1 MEVSAQES
9 VIIKYVTDLKNIHN
23 ETARKERFVVLLCE
37 LFPDHRDY
45 IGKFAG
51 GAESYLSVQLEN
63 GESKRGFVD
72 TLFGNLVIEF
82 EHELPKMLQIAKG
95 QLMGYVAQLWSDR
108 ENYTPYLCIATD
120 GLSWHVYSPR
130 IKLSSVD
137 ALPLQPEH
145 IELIESES
153 FNLADR
159 ANVPLFRGWIDRI
172 LFRENSIKPDG
183 KIIATEYGQN
193 GHVFVR
199 AMSRL
204 ELVVQYVR
212 ETPQFKVAFEN
223 WGRYLRYTYGELVAN
238 PDLFLRHSYMSAFSK
253 LLVASMFSKK
263 IGKKITADNILDV
276 ITGDFFA
283 NLRVQ
288 NYCERDFFGWLN
300 TEEVSDDLRD
310 LWFSIFNSLAIYDF
324 NEVENDFLKD
334 IYQELVDPED
344 RHDLG
349 EYYTPDWLC
358 ERLVSQMLRGKT
370 DNPKIADITCGSGSF
385 LRAAIVQLREKSP
398 KSEGHEECLSRIVN
412 SVYGFEIHP
421 LAVFIAKTNYLIA
434 INDLVVKSKR
444 QISIPVYLCDSLLS
458 PQDNVDLFTVNNIR
472 FKIGD
477 STIEIPKSISNDAQ
491 VLIEFIDY
499 CEQVAQL
506 TVGSATKVDSP
517 GQRDQIKSFLKKRK
531 HECTEDVIDSAVHL
545 IQTLRDKKQRKED
558 SIWAYILKNNLQP
571 YLFKNFFDVIVG
583 NPPWLS
589 FRYISDESYRK
600 EIEWLG
606 MEKYKVAPRTSSLRT
621 QMELA
626 TVFMAHACGYYLN
639 KKGSVGFVMPRSI
652 FSADHHAPFRE
663 TSCLNG
669 MEISEIW
676 DLMDVRPLFNVPT
689 CVIIAGEAK
698 AGRKVDSDHS
708 VNKGELNDGH
718 PKKAGSGKEKSG
730 RESQRRKAG

>member
-1 MEVSAQES
+1 M
-9 VIIKYVTDLKNIHN
+9 
-23 ETARKERFVVLLCE
+23 LCD
-37 LFPDHRDY
+37 LFPEHRDY

-51 GAESYLSVQLEN
+51 GAESYLSVQMAS
-63 GESKRGFVD
+63 GELKKGFVD

-82 EHELPKMLQIAKG
+82 EHELPKMLETAKG
-95 QLMGYVAQLWSDR
+95 QLKGYVAQLWSDPK
-108 ENYTPYLCIATD
+108 NYVPYLCIATD
-120 GLSWHVYSPR
+120 GFSWHIYSPR
-130 IKLSSVD
+130 IKIADVGSF
-137 ALPLQPEH
+137 PLQPEN
-145 IELIESES
+145 IELVESES
-153 FNLADR
+153 FTLGDRSNLK
-159 ANVPLFRGWIDRI
+159 LFRSWVDRI
-172 LFRENSIKPDG
+172 LFRENSIKPHG
-183 KIIATEYGQN
+183 KIIATEYGQK

-223 WGRYLRYTYGELVAN
+223 WGRYLRYTYGELTAK
-238 PDLFLRHSYMSAFSK
+238 PELFLRHSYMSAFSK

-263 IGKKITADNILDV
+263 LGKKISVDNILDV
-276 ITGDFFA
+276 IAGDFFA
-283 NLRVQ
+283 DLKVQ

-300 TEEVSDDLRD
+300 NDEVAEDLRD
-310 LWFSIFNSLAIYDF
+310 LWFSIFNSLAAYDF
-324 NEVENDFLKD
+324 TDVANDFLKD

-358 ERLVSQMLRGKT
+358 ERLVSQMLRGKK
-370 DNPKIADITCGSGSF
+370 DSPKIADITCGSGSF
-385 LRAAIVQLREKSP
+385 LRASIVHLRENAP
-398 KSEGHEECLSRIVN
+398 RSETQEDCLGRIVN
-412 SVYGFEIHP
+412 SVFGFEIHP

-434 INDLVVKSKR
+434 INDLVLKSKR
-444 QISIPVYLCDSLLS
+444 PISIPVYLCDSLLS
-458 PQDNVDLFTVNNIR
+458 PQDNIDLFTVNNIR

-491 VLIEFIDY
+491 MLMEFIDY
-499 CEQVAQL
+499 CEQVAEL
-506 TVGSATKVDSP
+506 TAGKTLKIDSP
-517 GQRDQIKSFLKKRK
+517 SQRDQVAAFLKKRK
-531 HECTEDVIDSAVHL
+531 HDFSDATIDSAIHL
-545 IQTLRDKKQRKED
+545 IQTLREKKQKKED

-571 YLFKNFFDVIVG
+571 YLFRNFFDVIVG

-639 KKGSVGFVMPRSI
+639 PKGSVGFVMPRSI

-663 TSCLNG
+663 DNCLNG
-669 MEISEIW
+669 MEITEIW

-689 CVIIAGEAK
+689 CVVIAGEAK
-698 AGRKVDSDHS
+698 AGSKGNKEYFEQIKEIHDSNQKKTSSRK
-708 VNKGELNDGH
+708 E
-718 PKKAGSGKEKSG
+718 KAGSG
-730 RESQRRKAG
+730 SQRRKAS